1 MFLEIKSN
9 AFLFVCKSNRVM
21 TEKLPFGYKLG
32 VINTQKLNPILGC
45 FLKEKLF
52 YFNFFLQDL
61 FSEMHL
67 SFRSQPALP
76 QNWWKSEISIKGLT
90 KQ

>member
-1 MFLEIKSN
+1 
-9 AFLFVCKSNRVM
+9 M

-32 VINTQKLNPILGC
+32 VINTQKLNPSLGW

-52 YFNFFLQDL
+52 YFNFFLRDL

-67 SFRSQPALP
+67 SLRSLLALP
-76 QNWWKSEISIKGLT
+76 QN
-90 KQ
+90 